1 MTAYG
6 NLTVSSSILTQ
17 AAQRV
22 PTVQSKATVPVSQ
35 EVTEQTTQGKETQKV
50 FA

>member
-17 AAQRV
+17 AALRV
-22 PTVQSKATVPVSQ
+22 PTAQSNAAVPVSQ
-35 EVTEQTTQGKETQKV
+35 EVTEQTTQGKVMQKLLV
-50 FA
+50 